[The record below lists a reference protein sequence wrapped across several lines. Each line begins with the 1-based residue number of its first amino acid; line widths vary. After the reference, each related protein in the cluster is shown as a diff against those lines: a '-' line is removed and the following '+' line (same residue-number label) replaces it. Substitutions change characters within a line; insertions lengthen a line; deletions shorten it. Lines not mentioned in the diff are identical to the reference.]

1 MAFLTGN
8 QTLRVTSV
16 ELKAKYRAYSS
27 LICKQSFCLYFECG
41 NENSRFK
48 PKMNVKKRTLENVY
62 LCL

>member
-16 ELKAKYRAYSS
+16 ELKAKYRAYNS

-41 NENSRFK
+41 NENSRIK
-48 PKMNVKKRTLENVY
+48 PKMNVKKEH
-62 LCL
+62 